1 MKSTTTFRTLYT
13 NSWDNWQ
20 MKSDSAECDITT
32 YMKESWND
40 WEIKGDLKKMSQG
53 EQIASVFIPI
63 FVSRIYRVRLSR

>member
-1 MKSTTTFRTLYT
+1 
-13 NSWDNWQ
+13 
-20 MKSDSAECDITT
+20 
-32 YMKESWND
+32 MKESWND